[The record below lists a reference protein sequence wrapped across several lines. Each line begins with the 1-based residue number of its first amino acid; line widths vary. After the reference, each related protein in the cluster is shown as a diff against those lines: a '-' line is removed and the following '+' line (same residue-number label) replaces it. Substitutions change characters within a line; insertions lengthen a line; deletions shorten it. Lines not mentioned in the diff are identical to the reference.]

1 MIFVAVGTQ
10 KFQMNRLLEEID
22 NCIEGRDITEKV
34 FAQIGNSTY
43 HPKNYEYST
52 FLCKED
58 FEERVKECNLLITH
72 SGVATIITGLKFD
85 KPVIVVPRYFL
96 TAIVRA
102 LEASQAM
109 GRASADRRRGA
120 SPMRLR

>member
-52 FLCKED
+52 FYA
-58 FEERVKECNLLITH
+58 RRT
-72 SGVATIITGLKFD
+72 LKNELKNVTF
-85 KPVIVVPRYFL
+85 
-96 TAIVRA
+96 
-102 LEASQAM
+102 
-109 GRASADRRRGA
+109 
-120 SPMRLR
+120 